1 MKRNKDVS
9 SHTCSPSFWGRA
21 EHKNRDKRVKWKR
34 INEGDYSG
42 ESQESWCLTLK
53 ASFLSF
59 SAQRDGVM
67 EGWRRVL
74 VPWRS
79 LSFPS
84 FSSLSDD
91 EAEELSI
98 SFSHG
103 LRPSVSLHL
112 LSFPLRISPVVLFF
126 SPPFVSGGR
135 ITCFSNHPSNVIR
148 LKHAAHLAFNHFPLV
163 IWSTLSF
170 SSFVLFYPINKKQ
183 PWHFKIKQSLP
194 VLHFHIIQS

>member
-1 MKRNKDVS
+1 MCRLIHVPHLSEGERSIKIETNEWNERELMKEIILERAR
-9 SHTCSPSFWGRA
+9 SPDASLWRPP
-21 EHKNRDKRVKWKR
+21 
-34 INEGDYSG
+34 
-42 ESQESWCLTLK
+42 
-53 ASFLSF
+53 SFLSLH
-59 SAQRDGVM
+59 RGM
-67 EGWRRVL
+67 EWWRRVL

-79 LSFPS
+79 LSFPR

-103 LRPSVSLHL
+103 PRPSVSLHL
-112 LSFPLRISPVVLFF
+112 LSFPLRISPVVLYF
-126 SPPFVSGGR
+126 SPPFVWDGR

-148 LKHAAHLAFNHFPLV
+148 LKNAAHLAFNHFSFV